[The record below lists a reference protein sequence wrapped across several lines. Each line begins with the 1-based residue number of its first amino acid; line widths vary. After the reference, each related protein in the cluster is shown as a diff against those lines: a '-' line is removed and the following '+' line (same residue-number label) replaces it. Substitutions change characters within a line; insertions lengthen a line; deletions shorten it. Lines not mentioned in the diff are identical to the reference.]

1 MQPVKLFKLNYGKI
15 TSIKRVFCNGTRKYF
30 FVLQDGTEKPA
41 EEENIYG
48 QMRKINGIPEE
59 MNNGYIQTIYE

>member
-15 TSIKRVFCNGTRKYF
+15 ASIKRVFCNGTRKYF
-30 FVLQDGTEKPA
+30 FVLQDGTEKLA

-59 MNNGYIQTIYE
+59 MNKGYVQTIYE